1 MARLNT
7 YPRVEYVNN
16 EDAFVIDGP
25 QGTRTVSV
33 DTVMN
38 YIPSSYVTDEKLLST
53 VGSDGDLVN
62 LDFAPY
68 FLKENIVPIISPL
81 GQEELVYT
89 KHVSDLQ
96 NNVSIL
102 NFKVS
107 GTSKYAEGLTDY
119 SEEADEQEG
128 NFLALAVTLPEQV
141 SGVTMT
147 YSYAGEAKDNEPISD
162 GKVVVRIP
170 NALNKGIIT
179 ITAKKGTDEYIADYD
194 LSDLTLEEKGEE

>member
-38 YIPSSYVTDEKLLST
+38 YIPLSYVTDEKLLNT
-53 VGSDGDLVN
+53 VGSDEDLVN

-68 FLKENIVPIISPL
+68 FLKENIVPIVSPL

-96 NNVSIL
+96 NNVLVL

-107 GTSKYAEGLTDY
+107 GTLKYVEGLTDY
-119 SEEADEQEG
+119 SETVEEQEG
-128 NFLALAVTLPEQV
+128 NFLALAVTLPEQI
-141 SGVTMT
+141 SGVAMT
-147 YSYAGEAKDNEPISD
+147 YSYAGEGKDNEPISD
-162 GKVVVRIP
+162 GKILVRIP
-170 NALNKGIIT
+170 SDLNKGAIT
-179 ITAKKGTDEYIADYD
+179 VTAKKGTDEYIADYD
-194 LSDLTLEEKGEE
+194 LSGLTLEKKGGE